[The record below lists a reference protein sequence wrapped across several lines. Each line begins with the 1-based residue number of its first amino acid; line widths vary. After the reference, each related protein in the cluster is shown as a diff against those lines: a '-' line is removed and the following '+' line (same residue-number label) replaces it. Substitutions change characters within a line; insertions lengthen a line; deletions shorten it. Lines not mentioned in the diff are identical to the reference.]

1 MENDKQPKQ
10 GIKQNAPEQ
19 ELEHTRTMPP
29 PPPVT
34 KYSTPNAAA
43 PSMPSLPG
51 MQKPAQPQQRPA
63 PQPQP
68 QPQQPKP
75 QAAPSVRPV
84 RPDVTAPPLPPA
96 PAAKP
101 AAQHSFYGGARKASD
116 APGGIDR
123 SIELADR
130 EKHNWP
136 LEIPLVPTF
145 TFESMVI
152 GANRFAHATAIS
164 VIDNPGH
171 FYNPLVLHGGTGT
184 GKTHFLNAIG
194 YALSK
199 KFGQQNIFMTN
210 GVRFSRGIQR
220 YVVEGKMD
228 QFEQFMSKVQAM
240 LIDDI
245 HLTAVNEQNREHIS
259 KCLNDFIGQ
268 NKQIVITSKYPPESL
283 QKLEELIS
291 FKLDAGWVSE
301 LKTASGENHKKI
313 VKKMLADNEI
323 TMEDADIEK
332 FFKNMSLSVISRTI
346 KRAKVLAHVLESDGA
361 VMPSYPQLFE
371 KMLAVSGE
379 DVESSVSVKEISQIT
394 QLPSFGR
401 GEWGKI
407 GFFYPQ
413 DNSNFMKWMAY
424 CTGERARELG
434 IKGGFE
440 FALKSS
446 YNPAH
451 MISSAFKIA
460 NICDNKKLKGAVIL
474 GPSVDVCDPSVREN
488 FYDILTHMLE
498 VMLIRCGIINFEKI
512 KAPSTYVKVI
522 AELLK

>member
-1 MENDKQPKQ
+1 MDNEKELKQDQINGLAK
-10 GIKQNAPEQ
+10 
-19 ELEHTRTMPP
+19 ELENTRTVPP

-34 KYSTPNAAA
+34 KYSTPYA
-43 PSMPSLPG
+43 PSPSIPSLPG
-51 MQKPAQPQQRPA
+51 MAKPEPAKPAPVKMEITTP
-63 PQPQP
+63 PMPP
-68 QPQQPKP
+68 V
-75 QAAPSVRPV
+75 PS
-84 RPDVTAPPLPPA
+84 A
-96 PAAKP
+96 AAKP
-101 AAQHSFYGGARKASD
+101 SAQHSFYGGVRKTSD
-116 APGGIDR
+116 GTGIDR

-171 FYNPLVLHGGTGT
+171 LYNPLVLHGGTGT

-199 KFGQQNIFMTN
+199 KFGQQSIFMTN

-228 QFEQFMSKVQAM
+228 QFEQFISKVQAV

-245 HLTAVNEQNREHIS
+245 HLTAVNEQNRDYIS
-259 KCLNDFIGQ
+259 KYLGDFVKQ

-283 QKLEELIS
+283 QKLAELIN
-291 FKLDAGWVSE
+291 FKLDAGWISE
-301 LKTASGENHKKI
+301 LKTATGENHKRI
-313 VKKMLADNEI
+313 VKKMLADN
-323 TMEDADIEK
+323 DIILTEQEVEK
-332 FFKNMSLSVISRTI
+332 FFKDMSLSAISRTI
-346 KRAKVLAHVLESDGA
+346 KRAKVLANVLDSAGA
-361 VMPSYPQLFE
+361 PAATFQQLFE

-379 DVESSVSVKEISQIT
+379 DVESAVSVKEFSQVT
-394 QLPSFGR
+394 QVPNFGR

-413 DNSNFMKWMAY
+413 DNSNLMKWMAY

-446 YNPAH
+446 YNPANI
-451 MISSAFKIA
+451 ISSAFKIA
-460 NICDNKKLKGAVIL
+460 NVCDNKKLKGAVIL
-474 GPSVDVCDPSVREN
+474 GPSTGVCDPSVREN

-498 VMLIRCGIINFEKI
+498 IMLIRCGVINFEKI